1 MKNITDD
8 QLKTCNDC
16 GKKKP
21 LNEYTERKNH
31 RGTGA
36 IYLSPYCKTCMVK
49 RTKKWVKVNR
59 DEYNAYQRVY
69 NKEKRYAKKEKGEG
83 GV

>member
-1 MKNITDD
+1 
-8 QLKTCNDC
+8 
-16 GKKKP
+16 
-21 LNEYTERKNH
+21 
-31 RGTGA
+31 
-36 IYLSPYCKTCMVK
+36 MVK

-69 NKEKRYAKKEKGEG
+69 TREKRYAKKEKGEG